1 MVPNLR
7 AAFLNPPDIATTHY
21 HSEFDAQWQ
30 EELGQKAQTEEEKR
44 QEMVIAAKGAMDEWG
59 AQREVQRE
67 SKTSQNRQ
75 DEQLLCEQIELE
87 READPWD
94 RVVKLVDLQ
103 TDASDDLLDTSRMRA
118 IFIRYDQHVR
128 SLRFRVYCNHSL
140 PYVDVRS
147 ACPPPISMKNKN

>member
-7 AAFLNPPDIATTHY
+7 AGFLNPPDVATTHY

-75 DEQLLCEQIELE
+75 DEQLLCEQCSLELT
-87 READPWD
+87 
-94 RVVKLVDLQ
+94 LGY
-103 TDASDDLLDTSRMRA
+103 
-118 IFIRYDQHVR
+118 IDQHSNNPRFNFDGTTIGIGMER
-128 SLRFRVYCNHSL
+128 SF
-140 PYVDVRS
+140 
-147 ACPPPISMKNKN
+147 